1 MHKKLM
7 IKLHGWQRI
16 LALIVVF
23 TIAFTSTA
31 IFSSRVSAQTPP
43 KTPTKTE
50 LRGIWLTNIDSDV
63 IFSPKNIT
71 DAVNRLDKLNFN
83 TIYPTVWQGG
93 YTIHPSAV
101 AKRVFGYLNDPT
113 PTLKGRDVLKE
124 IITEAHK
131 KGIAVIPWFEFGFM
145 APADSELARLHP
157 DWLAKRRD
165 GSTIWKEG
173 VNDRVWL
180 SPFHPEVQ
188 KFIQDLVVELVANYD
203 LDGIQFDDHFGLP
216 SEFGYEPLTVLMY
229 QKSIK
234 KPPSDDARETFWIRW
249 RADRIND
256 FMARLFTAIKA
267 RKQKCIVS
275 LSPNPLHFALP
286 AHLQDWFTWERRGY
300 IEEIVLQ
307 VYRNDIKRFNQ
318 ELEREE
324 VKLAKVHIPTAIGI
338 LTGLRNNPVPL
349 KQIQEQVQEVRKRN
363 FGGVSFFFYE
373 SLSSWAKETPEQRN
387 AAFRGFFPT
396 KIQRPTV

>member
-1 MHKKLM
+1 M
-7 IKLHGWQRI
+7 IKLHKWQRI

-23 TIAFTSTA
+23 AIALTSTA

-50 LRGIWLTNIDSDV
+50 LRGIWLTNIDSDA

-101 AKRVFGYLNDPT
+101 AKRVFGYLNDTT

-173 VNDRVWL
+173 VHDRVWL

-188 KFIQDLVVELVANYD
+188 KFIQDLVVELVENYD

-216 SEFGYEPLTVLMY
+216 SEFGYEPLTVFMY
-229 QKSIK
+229 QKFIK
-234 KPPSDDARETFWIRW
+234 NPPSDDARETFWIRW

-267 RKQKCIVS
+267 RKEKCIIG

-307 VYRNDIKRFNQ
+307 VYRSDIKRFNQ

-363 FGGVSFFFYE
+363 FAGVSFFFYE
-373 SLSSWAKETPEQRN
+373 SLSSWAKETPEQRDS
-387 AAFRGFFPT
+387 ALRTFFPT
-396 KIQRPTV
+396 KMPRPSI